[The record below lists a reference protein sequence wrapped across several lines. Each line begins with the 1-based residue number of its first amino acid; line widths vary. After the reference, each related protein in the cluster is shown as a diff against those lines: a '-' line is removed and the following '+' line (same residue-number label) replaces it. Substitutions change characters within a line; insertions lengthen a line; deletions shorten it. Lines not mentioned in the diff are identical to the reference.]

1 MNDEAVGGVDDGV
14 VDGVVVEVVVS
25 YERSGVEFGVG
36 FETIVLSLDDIPHLP
51 WFVVGTSLFRRVGL
65 SS

>member
-1 MNDEAVGGVDDGV
+1 MRLNDEVVDGVD
-14 VDGVVVEVVVS
+14 DGVVVEVVVS
-25 YERSGVEFGVG
+25 YERSGVG

>member
-1 MNDEAVGGVDDGV
+1 MRLNDEGVDGV
-14 VDGVVVEVVVS
+14 DDGVVVEVVVS
-25 YERSGVEFGVG
+25 YERSGVG

-51 WFVVGTSLFRRVGL
+51 WFVVGTSLFRLVGL